1 MAGRLVAR
9 PRLVE
14 RLAARW
20 QARAVVIVA
29 GPGFGKSVLLAEAMA
44 ENALAPRGVDV
55 LVTCTATD
63 QSPAHLLSRIARVA
77 GLESVPTRLTVEWV
91 AEALGSRWPLGVSLI
106 LDDVHHVCSTEDGA
120 RLAGALVA
128 AAPPSLHVVL
138 ASRTRIKGLA
148 KARLAGDVLEIN
160 EEDLTLSAA
169 ETADL
174 AAIHD
179 VDPSVPASAG
189 GWPAAAAMA
198 AAYGIRSAAEYL
210 FEAVVD
216 HLDADARRIVAIA
229 AAIGPASPA
238 VLREAVA
245 DDGCDPI
252 AVLDRLPLVSCSP
265 GGEYMVHDLWD
276 RVDGVGRDVEVVD
289 AAVRRAVKA
298 FVDREQFDRA
308 FGLCVVHG
316 DWDGTA
322 AVLMACCRRGHAE
335 VAPDVLVG
343 WLDALPLDRRDEPA
357 GLLLRGLAGRVD
369 DPFGVA
375 TSELLERAVEGF
387 RSAGNVAGEIAAG
400 VELVYVLRNQG
411 RCEALPIFLARAV
424 ELDTAGHVEAAG
436 PAAVARALLAELAG
450 DDREVVARLDAIP
463 PDSLSRD
470 WETVVALRRTI
481 SSMIVGD
488 EREMLESAAS
498 CARLAGT
505 SNDRHVLALA
515 RWFAGD
521 PTLALATCDEIAD
534 DAGRSRVD
542 RVFLGTLATM
552 ILASSGRTDEAA
564 EQLARVER
572 AASGTVGPL
581 LAGAL
586 VGVRALVAAAAGNDG
601 AAQDVLG
608 AALAVDPL
616 DEPSGWRRSARWL
629 PLAYVL
635 LPAVREQLDQRD
647 VGPIHAQRL
656 AVARAVAAARE
667 GRRPSAK
674 ILPEV
679 VVTAVPLPWAM
690 VLAARLHADGAPVG
704 GQIAQTLLDLH
715 GGPAKDALR
724 TAVEFPVTRVAA
736 GARRLLA
743 TIAIPPAR
751 PVRLDLLGPVVLRVG
766 DGEPLHEH
774 WNRERVRSL
783 LLYLVLRGPAH
794 REQIVDALWPHL
806 EPEAAERN
814 LRVTLT
820 YLHQVLEP
828 LRRQGEAPFFI
839 RQSGSMLGVTG
850 RPHLEVDVD
859 DLESLLERAEDADRR
874 GLPSVALDLLEQA
887 IGLWRGPCPADA
899 VYADWAAAKW
909 RDLTARFATAAVRAA
924 ELHLAAG
931 HTERAARHGR
941 RALAADEWSEPAY
954 RTLIAA
960 ALARGDGSGAARL
973 LCECDGMLAGL
984 GVAAGEQTEML
995 RRRLA
1000 APHRL
1005 SA

>member
-1 MAGRLVAR
+1 MARRLVAR

-14 RLAARW
+14 LLASRW
-20 QARAVVIVA
+20 QTRAVVITA

-44 ENALAPRGVDV
+44 ENTLAPRGVDV
-55 LVTCTATD
+55 LVTCTAAD
-63 QSPAHLLSRIARVA
+63 RSPAHLLSRIVGEA
-77 GLESVPTRLTVEWV
+77 GLEAVPTRPTVEWV
-91 AEALGSRWPLGVSLI
+91 AHALGSRWPLGVSLV
-106 LDDVHHVCSTEDGA
+106 LDDVHLVCGTDGGA

-148 KARLAGDVLEIN
+148 KARLSGDVLEIN
-160 EEDLTLSAA
+160 EADLTLSAA

-174 AAIHD
+174 AAIHG

-198 AAYGIRSAAEYL
+198 AAYGIASAEEYV

-216 HLDADARRIVAIA
+216 HLDADARRVLAVAT
-229 AAIGPASPA
+229 AIGPAGPA
-238 VLREAVA
+238 VLREAVGY
-245 DDGCDPI
+245 DGCDPI

-265 GGEYMVHDLWD
+265 GGEYAVHDLWH
-276 RVDGVGRDVEVVD
+276 RVVGVGRDVVAVD
-289 AAVRRAVKA
+289 APVRRAVAA
-298 FVDREQFDRA
+298 FVDGGQFDRA

-316 DWDGTA
+316 DWDGAA

-335 VAPDVLVG
+335 VPPDVLVG
-343 WLDALPLDRRDEPA
+343 WLDALPVDRRDEPA

-387 RSAGNVAGEIAAG
+387 RATGNVAGEIAAG

-411 RCEALPIFLARAV
+411 RCEALPIFLARVV
-424 ELDTAGHVEAAG
+424 ELDAAGHVEAAG
-436 PAAVARALLAELAG
+436 PAAVAKALLAELAG

-463 PDSLSRD
+463 PGSLSRD

-481 SSMIVGD
+481 SSLIVGD
-488 EREMLESAAS
+488 EREMLESAGNS
-498 CARLAGT
+498 ARLAGT
-505 SNDRHVLALA
+505 STDRHVLALA

-521 PTLALATCDEIAD
+521 PTLAVATCDEIAG
-534 DAGRSRVD
+534 DAGRSGVD
-542 RVFLGTLATM
+542 SVFLGTLATM
-552 ILASSGRTDEAA
+552 ILASAGRTDEAA

-586 VGVRALVAAAAGNDG
+586 VGARALVAAAEGNDHD
-601 AAQDVLG
+601 ARDVLD
-608 AALAVDPL
+608 AAVAVDPL
-616 DEPSGWRRSARWL
+616 DEPNGWRRSARWL

-635 LPAVREQLDQRD
+635 LPSVREHLDGRD
-647 VGPIHAQRL
+647 VGLIHARRL
-656 AVARAVAAARE
+656 DVARAVTAARE
-667 GRRPSAK
+667 GRRPSAT
-674 ILPEV
+674 ISPEV
-679 VVTAVPLPWAM
+679 VITAVPLPWAM
-690 VLAARLHADGAPVG
+690 VLAGRLHADGAPLG

-715 GGPAKDALR
+715 GAPAKDALR
-724 TAVEFPVTRVAA
+724 AAVEHPVKRVAA

-743 TIAIPPAR
+743 AIAVPPTR
-751 PVRLDLLGPVVLRVG
+751 PVRLDLLGSVELRFG
-766 DGEPLHEH
+766 DGEPVHEH

-783 LLYLVLRGPAH
+783 LLYLVLRGPAR

-806 EPEAAERN
+806 DPEAAERN

-839 RQSGSMLGVTG
+839 RQTGSMLGVTG

-899 VYADWAAAKW
+899 VYADWAAATW
-909 RDLTARFATAAVRAA
+909 RDLTARFVAAAVRAA

-931 HTERAARHGR
+931 RTEFAVRHAR
-941 RALAADEWSEPAY
+941 RALAADEWYEPAY

-960 ALARGDGSGAARL
+960 ALARGDGSGAARVL
-973 LCECDGMLAGL
+973 GECDAMLAGL

-1000 APHRL
+1000 APQRL